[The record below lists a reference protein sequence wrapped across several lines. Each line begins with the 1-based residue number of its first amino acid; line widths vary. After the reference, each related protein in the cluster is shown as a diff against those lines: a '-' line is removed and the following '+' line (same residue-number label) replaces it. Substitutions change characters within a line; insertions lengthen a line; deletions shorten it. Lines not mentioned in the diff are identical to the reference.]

1 MQNYGATNFVPFF
14 GPPCSNSDINVFK
27 IVAVVVVVVVVI
39 VLALVFVVVLCLY
52 CRQVKT
58 LED

>member
-1 MQNYGATNFVPFF
+1 VPFF